1 MAYDIEIDIFVVRNK
16 EGKYF
21 RAKGYGGYGQTW
33 VDNIKSARLYSKIG
47 AARAIV
53 TFFASK
59 YPSYGV
65 PEILRLTVSGMAV
78 VDDKDRVTKVLKA
91 KRKAEE
97 EQDLRNAEHALQQAQ
112 KRYAD
117 AKVELEQRT
126 RLSDPKK
133 FAIGG

>member
-65 PEILRLTVSGMAV
+65 PEILRLTVSGMTV
-78 VDDKDRVTKVLKA
+78 VDDKDRVTKVLET

-97 EQDLRNAEHALQQAQ
+97 TRGVREAAHKLKVAKEHFE
-112 KRYAD
+112 K
-117 AKVELEQRT
+117 AKD
-126 RLSDPKK
+126 RLAKLSRS
-133 FAIGG
+133 